1 MMESKGF
8 RALAFSMALAFSLPA
23 MALAQRGGYTQ
34 RVSLPQGAVLK
45 AQLNDRL
52 SSTSSRPGDRFTG
65 TLESDNYGLPSGTQV
80 VGQVTDVRQADDSH
94 PGVVD
99 VDFRTLRTPNGRTY
113 PIDGRL
119 TSLDSDSVRRT
130 SDGRLES
137 RGSSS
142 KNKYQFLGYGAG
154 AGAVISALTGGNLL
168 KGALFGALGGYVY
181 QQLNKDKREN
191 GRYSEV
197 NLKPGTE
204 FGVALQSGTT
214 VSLADN
220 PYGSSY
226 GGRNPNYNAYDRSG
240 NGYGNGY
247 SRYDQRTAG
256 SFQQYRSGDVRV
268 LVNDREVRFNQG
280 QPFMARGHVMVPL
293 EPVLAATGYRYN
305 YDPSA
310 REVTISGD
318 RGETRFTI
326 GDNFATVD
334 GDRVRLDEPVQRI
347 DGTIYVP
354 TRLLEEGT
362 GIRTD
367 WNANTRV
374 LRMTTNDRSNS
385 SP

>member
-1 MMESKGF
+1 MMESKGV
-8 RALAFSMALAFSLPA
+8 RVLAWSIALAFSLPVV
-23 MALAQRGGYTQ
+23 ALAQRGGYTQ
-34 RVSLPQGAVLK
+34 RVSLPQGTVLK

-80 VGQVTDVRQADDSH
+80 VGQVTDVRRADDSH

-191 GRYSEV
+191 GRYS
-197 NLKPGTE
+197 
-204 FGVALQSGTT
+204 
-214 VSLADN
+214 
-220 PYGSSY
+220 
-226 GGRNPNYNAYDRSG
+226 
-240 NGYGNGY
+240 
-247 SRYDQRTAG
+247 
-256 SFQQYRSGDVRV
+256 
-268 LVNDREVRFNQG
+268 
-280 QPFMARGHVMVPL
+280 
-293 EPVLAATGYRYN
+293 
-305 YDPSA
+305 
-310 REVTISGD
+310 
-318 RGETRFTI
+318 
-326 GDNFATVD
+326 
-334 GDRVRLDEPVQRI
+334 
-347 DGTIYVP
+347 
-354 TRLLEEGT
+354 
-362 GIRTD
+362 
-367 WNANTRV
+367 
-374 LRMTTNDRSNS
+374 
-385 SP
+385 

>member
-1 MMESKGF
+1 MMMDSKGV
-8 RALAFSMALAFSLPA
+8 RALAWSIALAFSLPA
-23 MALAQRGGYTQ
+23 VALAQPSGYTQ
-34 RVSLPQGAVLK
+34 QVSLPQGTVLK
-45 AQLNDRL
+45 AKLNDRL

-80 VGQVTDVRQADDSH
+80 VGQVTDVRQATSSR

-99 VDFRTLRTPNGRTY
+99 VDFRTLRLSNGRTY

-119 TSLDSDSVRRT
+119 ISLDSDSVRRT
-130 SDGRLES
+130 SDGRLEA

-154 AGAVISALTGGNLL
+154 AGALISVLTGGNLL
-168 KGALFGALGGYVY
+168 KGALLGALGGYAY
-181 QQLNKDKREN
+181 QQLNKDKKEH

-214 VSLADN
+214 VSLAEN

-226 GGRNPNYNAYDRSG
+226 GGRNSTSNSYDRYNRG
-240 NGYGNGY
+240 N
-247 SRYDQRTAG
+247 QRTAG
-256 SFQQYRSGDVRV
+256 SFQQYRAGDVRV
-268 LVNDREVRFNQG
+268 LVNGREVPFTQG

-293 EPVLAATGYRYN
+293 EPVMAATGYRHT
-305 YDPSA
+305 YDPTY

-318 RGETRFTI
+318 RGDTRFTI
-326 GDNFATVD
+326 GDNFAVVD
-334 GDRVRLDEPVQRI
+334 GERVRLDEPVQRV

-354 TRLLEEGT
+354 ARLLEQAT
-362 GIRTD
+362 GVRAD
-367 WNANTRV
+367 WNANSRV
-374 LRMTTNDRSNS
+374 LELTSNS
-385 SP
+385 AP